1 MNALTFL
8 WELKGGTRNDKNHQD
23 KEYKVSHFTS
33 LGSVTKSSDASKF
46 STEPVQTFKLGWQY
60 PFVLIKRKG
69 FSFLSKQRLNSRI
82 NEVKNYKFKLKNHV
96 QNYKI
101 INLSM
106 KRITEWRECCHLISQ
121 ATLPQNMLPQLIPIY
136 KSFLSMGQPQ
146 IPS

>member
-69 FSFLSKQRLNSRI
+69 FSFLSKQRLNTRI
-82 NEVKNYKFKLKNHV
+82 NEVKHYKNYKLQMSRGQTQKFLHEPWFCGMKSK
-96 QNYKI
+96 QAEIEYKD
-101 INLSM
+101 
-106 KRITEWRECCHLISQ
+106 Q
-121 ATLPQNMLPQLIPIY
+121 
-136 KSFLSMGQPQ
+136 
-146 IPS
+146 